1 MLDYHLHLLRH
12 GEDGPYRVEMVRAYA
27 EAAAARGV
35 EEICI
40 TEHLFR
46 FRQADRLLAGWWDAD
61 PDGRLRSQTAAY
73 WAQHA
78 TGDLEAE
85 PDGDRRAVGRR
96 AQYGVGVG
104 VEIAGGVGG
113 PVGGRLRPEPAVGV
127 GVPPAAEQAVGL
139 AEAEEVLGDADL
151 LDAPGGGRLGVGAHR
166 LDPVRAVL
174 PVPQ

>member
-1 MLDYHLHLLRH
+1 MH
-12 GEDGPYRVEMVRAYA
+12 GAEEEVERPTGQQLGDLAHPA
-27 EAAAARGV
+27 GV
-35 EEICI
+35 VV
-40 TEHLFR
+40 
-46 FRQADRLLAGWWDAD
+46 
-61 PDGRLRSQTAAY
+61 
-73 WAQHA
+73 
-78 TGDLEAE
+78 DLEAE

-174 PVPQ
+174 SVPQ